1 MAIPS
6 IPSNFAVQTA
16 NGQILLTWDLVAG
29 AISYS
34 VKRSVDGIN
43 FTQIATPTPNKYL
56 DTAVTLGTQ
65 YFYQIA
71 SAATIAAQ
79 ATATLTFSGQPTNN
93 QTVTI
98 ANIVFT
104 AKTAGAVGNQFNIG
118 VDVATTIVNLNAALN
133 MSSNLTN
140 VVTSAAT
147 SATVLTLTSF
157 LVGPEGNGLQFS
169 TALSNTV
176 AAPFSGGTV
185 GSLSPYTSAQSAVP
199 TTTGEMC
206 LSQIRLAAKQRADRV
221 NSQFVTD
228 SEWNSYINQSMFEL
242 YDLLVDQY
250 EDYFMAPMA
259 SFTTTGNVFLYP
271 LPDGITAFTDNNG
284 NPLTAAPFYKLLGV
298 DLALNTANNAYVTMD
313 RFNFVDRNKYLYA
326 NSSSTIYGVYNM
338 QYRLMGNQI
347 EFIPTPTAGQKIR
360 LAYIPR
366 LTQLLQDTDITTMGI
381 SGWIEYVIVKAAYL
395 ALTKEESDTSSLAQ
409 QLNALTKRIEDSAMN
424 RDAGRPDT
432 ISDVR
437 RYPGGYG
444 GGPFNG
450 GTGGFW

>member
-6 IPSNFAVQTA
+6 IPTNFAVQTA
-16 NGQILLTWDLVAG
+16 NGQILVTWDLTAG
-29 AISYS
+29 ATSYT
-34 VKRSVDGIN
+34 VQRSTDAV
-43 FTQIATPTPNKYL
+43 TYTTVSSPTATKYL

-65 YFYQIA
+65 YYYQVA
-71 SAATIAAQ
+71 S
-79 ATATLTFSGQPTNN
+79 TNTDGTSSY
-93 QTVTI
+93 TV
-98 ANIVFT
+98 
-104 AKTAGAVGNQFNIG
+104 
-118 VDVATTIVNLNAALN
+118 
-133 MSSNLTN
+133 
-140 VVTSAAT
+140 
-147 SATVLTLTSF
+147 
-157 LVGPEGNGLQFS
+157 
-169 TALSNTV
+169 
-176 AAPFSGGTV
+176 
-185 GSLSPYTSAQSAVP
+185 AQSAVP

-228 SEWNSYINQSMFEL
+228 TEWNSYINQSMFEL

-284 NPLTAAPFYKLLGV
+284 NALVATPFYKLLGV

-366 LTQLLQDTDITTMGI
+366 LTQLLQDTDITTIGF
-381 SGWIEYVIVKAAYL
+381 SGWLEYVIVKAAYL
-395 ALTKEESDTSSLAQ
+395 ALTKEESDTTAFAQ
-409 QLNALTKRIEDSAMN
+409 QINALTKRIEDSAMN

-437 RYPGGYG
+437 RGNGFG

-450 GTGGFW
+450 GTGGAW